1 MKRTWFFNAIAGAAL
16 ITGLAA
22 AAPPSNTSTTDEQI
36 EAKVLHEIRMYPRY
50 SIFDDVKFRVSQ
62 GNVSLLGEVNQ
73 PYKKSELGKIIGKL
87 TGVVAVDNELK
98 VAPLSGFDDRLRIQI
113 ANSIYRDPTLSR
125 YGMGTQPS
133 IHILVDNGKVTL
145 EGVVDNDM
153 AKNIAGIRASGNLS
167 FGPVVNNLQVTNS
180 KKAKS

>member
-1 MKRTWFFNAIAGAAL
+1 MKLTKLFNAVAGAAL
-16 ITGLAA
+16 ITGLAV
-22 AAPPSNTSTTDEQI
+22 AAPPTNTTANDEQI

-73 PYKKSELGKIIGKL
+73 PYKKTELGKIVGKVS
-87 TGVVAVDNELK
+87 GVVSVDNELS
-98 VAPLSGFDDRLRIQI
+98 VAPLSGFDDRLRLQI
-113 ANSIYRDPTLSR
+113 ANAIYRDPVLSR

-133 IHILVDNGKVTL
+133 IHILVDNGHVTL

-153 AKNIAGIRASGNLS
+153 AKNIASIRASQNLS
-167 FGPVVNNLQVTNS
+167 FGPIVNNLQVTNP